1 MTSHATEEGEETSS
15 PQPAE
20 DWIQALV
27 RNFQD
32 KLTGGLYE
40 AIYLL
45 DDRSQDRLMECQAH
59 TCVAAFVN
67 LTGLPVP
74 MDLDSFLKAMSTTGP
89 SQVKIEREGNIIH
102 WTELHSGQCVCP
114 FVSREVI
121 RLTPTLC
128 ICGAHWV
135 KQLFETAANTR
146 VEVETVETVA
156 TGSEN
161 CRFRITVLGESQ
173 PSEAPSA

>member
-1 MTSHATEEGEETSS
+1 MTSDATEEGEETSS

-40 AIYLL
+40 AIYML

-74 MDLDSFLKAMSTTGP
+74 MDLASFLKAMSTTGP

-114 FVSREVI
+114 FVRRQVI
-121 RLTPTLC
+121 RLDPTLC
-128 ICGAHWV
+128 VCGAYWV
-135 KQLFETAANTR
+135 QHLFETVANTR

-161 CRFRITVLGESQ
+161 CRFRITVLGESR
-173 PSEAPSA
+173 PSDGRGD

>member
-1 MTSHATEEGEETSS
+1 MGTSG
-15 PQPAE
+15 PQPAG
-20 DWIQALV
+20 DWVQAMV
-27 RNFQD
+27 RDYQD
-32 KLTGGLYE
+32 KLTSGLYE
-40 AIYLL
+40 AIYTL
-45 DDRSQDRLMECQAH
+45 DGPSQDRLMECQAQ

-74 MDLDSFLKAMSTTGP
+74 MDLDSFLTAMSTTGP

-114 FVSREVI
+114 FVRRQVI
-121 RLTPTLC
+121 RLDPALC
-128 ICGAHWV
+128 VCGAHWV
-135 KQLFETAANTR
+135 KHLFETVANTR

-161 CRFRITVLGESQ
+161 CRFRITVLGESR
-173 PSEAPSA
+173 PSDGRVD